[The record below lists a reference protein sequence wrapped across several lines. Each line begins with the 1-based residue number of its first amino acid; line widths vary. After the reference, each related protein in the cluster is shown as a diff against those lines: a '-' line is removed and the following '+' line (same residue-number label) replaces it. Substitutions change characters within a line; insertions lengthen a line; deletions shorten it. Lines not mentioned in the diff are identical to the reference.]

1 MVTHAKASER
11 PPVSD
16 AGGWASDEPGTEPL
30 HEPDGHVL
38 VGWREWVGLPALGIA
53 AIRAKTDTGA
63 RTSSLHAENVE
74 RFSVAGIPM
83 LAFRVFPFR
92 GDRVTVVRAEAPL
105 VDERLVRSSD
115 GDAKMR
121 PIVRTTLTIAG
132 MEREIE
138 ISLARRDLMGFRMLL
153 GRAALDGMLVDP
165 TRSYL
170 WGVFEPPVPFRP
182 SAFPPPAAVRA
193 SEERPEPTSS
203 D

>member
-1 MVTHAKASER
+1 MASSEHGSIR
-11 PPVSD
+11 PRASGPD
-16 AGGWASDEPGTEPL
+16 GAGGLEPGTEPL

-38 VGWREWVGLPALGIA
+38 VGWREWVGLPSLGIA

-74 RFSVAGIPM
+74 RFSTSGTPM
-83 LAFRVFPFR
+83 IAFRVFPFR
-92 GDRVTVVRAEAPL
+92 GDRITVVRGEAAL

-115 GDAKMR
+115 GDAQVR
-121 PIVRTTLTIAG
+121 PIVRATLAIAG

-138 ISLARRDLMGFRMLL
+138 VSLARRDLMGFRMLL

-170 WGVFEPPVPFRP
+170 WGIFEPPVPFRP
-182 SAFPPPAAVRA
+182 SAFPPPAAAGV
-193 SEERPEPTSS
+193 EKDP
-203 D
+203 

>member
-1 MVTHAKASER
+1 VVTHASASQR
-11 PPVSD
+11 PPASD
-16 AGGWASDEPGTEPL
+16 AGAWGGDEPETEPL

-63 RTSSLHAENVE
+63 RTSALHAENVE
-74 RFSVAGIPM
+74 RFSVAGTPM

-92 GDRVTVVRAEAPL
+92 GDRVTVIRAEAPL
-105 VDERLVRSSD
+105 VDERLVRSSA
-115 GDAKMR
+115 GDAQMR
-121 PIVRTTLTIAG
+121 PIVRAVLAIAG

-182 SAFPPPAAVRA
+182 SAFPPPSAVA
-193 SEERPEPTSS
+193 STDET
-203 D
+203 